1 MRKKPI
7 PSPPRWAQRF
17 LEWYCRPELLEDLEG
32 DLQEFFGRNLAKH
45 GLRKARLIYIID
57 VIKFFR
63 AYTVRPPKFLSSM
76 NYPTIIRNYFKTS
89 FRSLAKNKLFSTINI
104 VGLAIS
110 MSVGLL
116 LITFVAELKHFDDF
130 HANYDRIYRVINTY
144 HEPGEDPDEYAS
156 TSILTGKRIEASLPG
171 IEDMVILNRNFQKD
185 LQTDEK
191 ILPFL
196 GLWASK
202 DFFRVFSFELL
213 SGNAEAA
220 LEAPYSIVLTET
232 AAKRLFDKIEVVGE
246 EVTVGDD
253 KYNITAVMKDPPPNS
268 HFKFEM
274 LGSMITQD
282 NKMKA
287 AQDESWLHWFY
298 MWSNYV
304 YLVLPDQIELATV
317 QAGLDQ
323 ISQEENKQFEKRSI
337 ELNLQPL
344 NEVVMSRNLSNQ
356 IGFNFGTQLIWILIG
371 LALVVML
378 SACFNYTNLSI
389 ARALR
394 RSKEVGIRKVVG
406 ASRSQVFL
414 QFVMEA
420 ILIAFLSLLF
430 SYLVFLMIRPGFL
443 SIEPRF
449 LSRIF
454 LRPNPVIFLYFAGL
468 AVVIGL
474 LAGFFP
480 ALFFSRI
487 DPVKVIKDISKL
499 RLFKHVNV
507 RKGLITFQY
516 ILSIS
521 FIIAVSIIYKQY
533 KYALNFDLGFT
544 TENILNIDLQGNS
557 PVLLKQELESL
568 ADVTDISA
576 SKMVLSIGDTYS
588 STIKY
593 QDPLDSTYIFYNAI
607 DENYLDLHEHQLI
620 AGNNFRPAT
629 TEEKEES
636 EVIVNEKTLERFQ
649 LGTATEA
656 IGKELTIGGTKMQI
670 IGVVK
675 DFHHSTLWNKMRY
688 FAFRNDP
695 TEYGMLNLKIASSDI
710 SVTMNRLEAAWK
722 KIDPIHPFRARFYEE
737 DIEAAYSETTG
748 MIKII
753 GFLAFLAI
761 SIASFGL
768 LGMVVFTTETRVREI
783 SIRKVLG
790 ATERGLFFL
799 LSKGFISL
807 LVIASLI
814 AIPATYYLC
823 DKVIF
828 AEMAY
833 RAPIG
838 ILELFLGTFL
848 VISIALLAISSQTL
862 RVARANP
869 ANTLGTE

>member
-1 MRKKPI
+1 MQDMSKMMAFSSCILYIDSPTNEHLKRK
-7 PSPPRWAQRF
+7 
-17 LEWYCRPELLEDLEG
+17 
-32 DLQEFFGRNLAKH
+32 
-45 GLRKARLIYIID
+45 
-57 VIKFFR
+57 
-63 AYTVRPPKFLSSM
+63 
-76 NYPTIIRNYFKTS
+76 
-89 FRSLAKNKLFSTINI
+89 
-104 VGLAIS
+104 
-110 MSVGLL
+110 
-116 LITFVAELKHFDDF
+116 
-130 HANYDRIYRVINTY
+130 
-144 HEPGEDPDEYAS
+144 
-156 TSILTGKRIEASLPG
+156 
-171 IEDMVILNRNFQKD
+171 
-185 LQTDEK
+185 
-191 ILPFL
+191 
-196 GLWASK
+196 
-202 DFFRVFSFELL
+202 
-213 SGNAEAA
+213 
-220 LEAPYSIVLTET
+220 
-232 AAKRLFDKIEVVGE
+232 
-246 EVTVGDD
+246 
-253 KYNITAVMKDPPPNS
+253 
-268 HFKFEM
+268 
-274 LGSMITQD
+274 
-282 NKMKA
+282 
-287 AQDESWLHWFY
+287 
-298 MWSNYV
+298 
-304 YLVLPDQIELATV
+304 
-317 QAGLDQ
+317 
-323 ISQEENKQFEKRSI
+323 
-337 ELNLQPL
+337 
-344 NEVVMSRNLSNQ
+344 
-356 IGFNFGTQLIWILIG
+356 
-371 LALVVML
+371 
-378 SACFNYTNLSI
+378 
-389 ARALR
+389 R

-430 SYLVFLMIRPGFL
+430 SYLVFLIIRPGFL
-443 SIEPRF
+443 SIEPNF

-468 AVVIGL
+468 AIVIGL

-557 PVLLKQELESL
+557 PGLLKQELESL

-593 QDPLDSTYIFYNAI
+593 QDPLDSTYVFYNAI

-620 AGNNFRPAT
+620 AGSNFRPAT

-636 EVIVNEKTLERFQ
+636 EVIINEKTLERFK
-649 LGTATEA
+649 LGTAAEA
-656 IGKELTIGGTKMQI
+656 IGKELTISGTKMQI

-695 TEYGMLNLKIASSDI
+695 TGYNVLNLKIASSDI

-722 KIDPIHPFRARFYEE
+722 KIDPIHPFRAKFYEE